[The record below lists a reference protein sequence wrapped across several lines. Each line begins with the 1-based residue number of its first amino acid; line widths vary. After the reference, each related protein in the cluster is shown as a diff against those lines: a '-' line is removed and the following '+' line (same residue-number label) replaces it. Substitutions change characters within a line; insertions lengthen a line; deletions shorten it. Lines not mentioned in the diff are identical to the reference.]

1 MPSVEKIAVSPA
13 EAAGMLGVHISTIYK
28 LAGRNQL
35 PIRKVGRASRIPVA
49 SVRALIE
56 GEAA

>member
-1 MPSVEKIAVSPA
+1 MSSVEKIAVSPA

-28 LAGRNQL
+28 LVARNEL

-56 GEAA
+56 G